1 MNSENPSLG
10 ASAACSHGPFSAR
23 FGAALGF
30 VLGLSAAASD
40 AQQLGGQLP
49 SGEYATVAVTRVER
63 DRYQVEKT
71 DILVHTRY
79 CHAYA
84 RKEEALITT
93 RDQGMENMIYF
104 AGGDVCEIVH
114 VERPSDRRFALIDFL
129 IQLGLMAATKGAAG
143 VLPMPK
149 R

>member
-1 MNSENPSLG
+1 MGCVL
-10 ASAACSHGPFSAR
+10 A
-23 FGAALGF
+23 FGTT
-30 VLGLSAAASD
+30 LSV
-40 AQQLGGQLP
+40 AQPIGGQLP
-49 SGEYATVAVTRVER
+49 SGEYATVPVTRIER
-63 DRYQVEKT
+63 DRYKVEKT

-84 RKEEALITT
+84 RKEDALITT
-93 RDQGMENMIYF
+93 REQGLENMIYF

-129 IQLGLMAATKGAAG
+129 VQLGLMAATKGAAG
-143 VLPMPK
+143 VVPMPK

>member
-1 MNSENPSLG
+1 MKSPSTRTVHRWVAG
-10 ASAACSHGPFSAR
+10 GVAVIHFFSATVV
-23 FGAALGF
+23 F
-30 VLGLSAAASD
+30 S
-40 AQQLGGQLP
+40 QQLP
-49 SGEYATVAVTRVER
+49 SGEYATVPVTRVER
-63 DRYQVEKT
+63 DRYRVERT
-71 DILVHTRY
+71 DILVHTRH

-84 RKEEALITT
+84 RKEDALITT
-93 RDQGMENMIYF
+93 RAEGMENMIYF

-143 VLPMPK
+143 VVPMPK

>member
-1 MNSENPSLG
+1 MKSSSTRRAHRWVAVG
-10 ASAACSHGPFSAR
+10 VVAAQFFSVTVA
-23 FGAALGF
+23 F
-30 VLGLSAAASD
+30 S
-40 AQQLGGQLP
+40 QQLP
-49 SGEYATVAVTRVER
+49 SGEYATVPVTRIER
-63 DRYQVEKT
+63 DRYKVEKT

-84 RKEEALITT
+84 RKEDALITT
-93 RDQGMENMIYF
+93 RAEGMENMIYF

-143 VLPMPK
+143 VVPMPK